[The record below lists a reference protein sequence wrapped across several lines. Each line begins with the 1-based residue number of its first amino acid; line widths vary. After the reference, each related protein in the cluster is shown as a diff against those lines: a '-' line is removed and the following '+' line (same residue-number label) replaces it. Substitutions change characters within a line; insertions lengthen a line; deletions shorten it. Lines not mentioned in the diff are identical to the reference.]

1 MLVSY
6 SKGNKM
12 KTIFDHV
19 EKALD
24 KIYLKAD
31 KAKSWAASKL
41 PQSMK
46 SFDAEKHPRLAKL
59 KDDLG
64 CVIYFTFFR
73 LILTMVV
80 LPVVCVVL
88 PIVGIYKLAK
98 SKFKTR
104 KEKKKA

>member
-1 MLVSY
+1 MFLSY

-12 KTIFDHV
+12 KSIFDHV

-24 KIYLKAD
+24 RVYIKAD
-31 KAKSWAASKL
+31 KAKSWAVSKL

-46 SFDAEKHPRLAKL
+46 AFDAEQHPRLAKL

-73 LILTMVV
+73 LILTVVV

-88 PIVGIYKLAK
+88 PIVGLYKLAK
-98 SKFKTR
+98 SKFKSR